1 MNNFDA
7 SFALEMYKGTLPA
20 AGTRRHDLVTIG
32 PDRELL
38 LLTAPEQTEAD
49 ELQAALERACAERS
63 HRGWYDFRDLLENG
77 LDVLLND
84 VICMKV
90 FTCFDESFSLSRQV
104 DAELIRIAAVCA
116 KRFSGNIPCHVSSRL
131 IAMIEPLF
139 QQNNPVIVMSSLLEF
154 GYYLAPTACS
164 ECQLEYLSFLI
175 NLAPKIGLYGSFP
188 DSAYMLCYCQL
199 MRCCEI
205 TDELADRGLCP
216 IMCHLLARRDWSFQ
230 RHALDIL
237 VLLLEKHEVVRKNHL
252 LIETMVSFP
261 KSVSRESA
269 IVWEKIVRAL
279 TFLITD
285 ETMCLAFI
293 DSGTITAIMETVPN
307 HDFVKLESLVFDFLV
322 HCVNTSSATASFV
335 SMDWLSRFD
344 ADRFNFQSKMNFAR
358 LIAIIILEGDTAIIS
373 ELTTRFGS
381 VLTSMLDSDDDNII
395 LQCLE
400 VGAFLA
406 QRQILLFQDNIL
418 ALQDLCT
425 SENPDV
431 AQQATAL
438 LKYFE

>member
-1 MNNFDA
+1 MNNFDV
-7 SFALEMYKGTLPA
+7 SFSLEMYKEALPA
-20 AGTRRHDLVTIG
+20 SSTRRHDLATIG
-32 PDRELL
+32 PDRELAL
-38 LLTAPEQTEAD
+38 SSAPEPTEVD
-49 ELQAALERACAERS
+49 ELQASLERACAEGS
-63 HRGWYDFRDLLENG
+63 HRSWYDFRDLLENG

-84 VICMKV
+84 TICMKV
-90 FTCFDESFSLSRQV
+90 FTCFEESFSRSRQV
-104 DAELIRIAAVCA
+104 DAELIRVAAVCA
-116 KRFSGNIPCHVSSRL
+116 KRFSGHIPCHVSNRL
-131 IAMIEPLF
+131 LAMIEPLF

-154 GYYLAPTACS
+154 GYYLVPTACS
-164 ECQLEYLSFLI
+164 ECQREYLSFLI

-205 TDELADRGLCP
+205 TDELADGGLCP
-216 IMCHLLARRDWSFQ
+216 IMCRLLARRDWSFQ

-237 VLLLEKHEVVRKNHL
+237 VLLLEKYEVVRKNHL
-252 LIETMVSFP
+252 LIETMASFP

-279 TFLITD
+279 TLLITD

-293 DSGTITAIMETVPN
+293 ESGTITAIMETVPN
-307 HDFVKLESLVFDFLV
+307 QDFVKLESLVFNFLV
-322 HCVNTSSATASFV
+322 HCANVSPATVSLI
-335 SMDWLSRFD
+335 SMDWLSTFD
-344 ADRFNFQSKMNFAR
+344 TDRFNFQTKMIFAR
-358 LIAIIILEGDTAIIS
+358 LIAVIIVKGDTAIIS

-381 VLTSMLDSDDDNII
+381 VITSMLDSDDDTVI
-395 LQCLE
+395 LQCVE
-400 VGAFLA
+400 VGTFLA
-406 QRQILLFQDNIL
+406 QRQILLFQDSIPT
-418 ALQDLCT
+418 LQDLCT